1 MESFGSGEHDFYV
14 APESGRSSSFSREDA
29 ELLSLSSLEYCKF
42 IYAKLRMME
51 IFREFL
57 K

>member
-1 MESFGSGEHDFYV
+1 MESFDSGERDFYV

-29 ELLSLSSLEYCKF
+29 ELFSLEYCKF
-42 IYAKLRMME
+42 IYARLRMME